1 MMYTYN
7 ATCKPI
13 ILREYGRN
21 IQKLVEALVPLEDP
35 SEKAVRAQE
44 ILKLMA
50 LLGTNNKQGIEN
62 VQKRWNDLFILA
74 GHSLEVESPYPRTNK
89 KLLDKKSQKWTYTKQ
104 PVSFRHYG
112 RKIELLI
119 EKAASIQDLKEQ
131 EKVVINILK
140 LMKRF
145 SDEWK
150 NDNVNIDT
158 LFAHLTHISGNRLA
172 LDIEKIKAKNIF
184 SVTSKTRAAAGK
196 STKGASRNK
205 RSA

>member
-7 ATCKPI
+7 ATYKPI

-21 IQKLVEALVPLEDP
+21 IQKLVEALVPLKDP
-35 SEKAVRAQE
+35 TEKAARAQE

-50 LLGTNNKQGIEN
+50 LLGTHNKQGAES
-62 VQKRWNDLFILA
+62 VQKRWNDLFILS
-74 GHSLEVESPYPRTNK
+74 GYSLEVDSPYPRPEK
-89 KLLDKKSQKWTYTKQ
+89 KFLDKKSQQWTYAKH
-104 PVSFRHYG
+104 PISFKHYG

-119 EKAASIQDLKEQ
+119 EKAVIIQDLKEK
-131 EKVVINILK
+131 EKMVVTILR

-158 LFAHLTHISGNRLA
+158 LFAHLTHISGNRLS
-172 LDIEKIKAKNIF
+172 LDIEKLKAKNIF
-184 SVTSKTRAAAGK
+184 SVTSKTRSATGRL
-196 STKGASRNK
+196 TKGSSKNK
-205 RSA
+205 KGA